1 MVLLFLNNIKSG
13 QNTRNT
19 KYNIQIT
26 QTQNT
31 NKNTKLGL
39 MYFSSKI
46 QYQFTKHEKV
56 QNQVPGTCHPSTSS
70 LPRAFYF
77 HGKQSQHVKEIY
89 SFDMVHLSMTW
100 HTPNRHVKTI
110 CFFGHGTIV
119 NDMAHLTFAPQTHSM
134 ALPCLVKMSCNNYFC
149 YYTYF
154 KKSPVRPSKQRGNFF
169 W

>member
-46 QYQFTKHEKV
+46 QYQFTKHEKYKIRS
-56 QNQVPGTCHPSTSS
+56 QVHVTLLLHLCHEHFTS
-70 LPRAFYF
+70 
-77 HGKQSQHVKEIY
+77 
-89 SFDMVHLSMTW
+89 MVNKANMSKKYILLTWYTYQW

-134 ALPCLVKMSCNNYFC
+134 ALPCLVKMSCNNYFG

-154 KKSPVRPSKQRGNFF
+154 KKSPVRPSK
-169 W
+169 